1 MPGRHDIVI
10 QRYLERLLASVRR
23 GGLLY
28 AFPTKSVKRLD
39 LTRLRVANPGLPEE
53 ALNKLIK
60 SEDGRIQ
67 FDLDLSQR
75 DSTTELQLLGSGG
88 ESKQD
93 SAQETLYYALTRG
106 LARTAEA
113 YRRETGVRSLW
124 LAYPLFYARV
134 ADEAG
139 DFTNILSPVFL
150 WPIKIEAPLQTQ
162 GRLIIS
168 RDKDAGGPKYN
179 KALDIW
185 ITEHL
190 NFNPDDPHRD
200 EFDKTS
206 RIELEEVVRGLYA
219 GLRPTPSVSLMGSPQ
234 AIPDK
239 QSLEKLPTPSVLH
252 SGVIGL
258 IQWEN
263 QALTH
268 DLENLLKDG
277 KTTELLNDFLSGK
290 GRETKNSVTIPP
302 EYDRFHVTEA
312 DPSQERAVWLARE
325 GPGLVVHGP
334 PGTGKSQT
342 IVNMVAD
349 SLAHGQRVLVVCQKS
364 AAIDVVANR
373 LKAQGLGD
381 LFCLVHDSESDRTQT
396 ILGIKNQIFAA
407 NFSRTG
413 DSISG
418 ARSRL
423 AAEIEKLERQ
433 LTEYSEAVCGTGSF
447 GLPYRDLLAKAA
459 KIYAEGG
466 RVQPSERLKP
476 LFVGKT
482 FNDLHVI
489 EGEIKATGE
498 LWGRAWPKANPW
510 RFRRVDVSVAP
521 ITRDS
526 LESAFVAVLAADGVH
541 SRFVS
546 ERGRCFQ
553 IVGDPSDFQKRGERW
568 LAQINL
574 ALKPSLFD
582 LCCAWLNK
590 AAKHGR
596 STLYQTFAELRP
608 LVARFTSISRER
620 YDEAY
625 EQEFRSM
632 DVAQAKQRLEITA
645 ALVELEARWWRWF
658 SPEFHRLHKEL
669 KLSLGRPAKVGPEEL
684 NLLRE
689 FWLVWLDRQYWAL
702 SFASELATEAE
713 CDPWFKQ
720 VATHFAQSDT
730 TALATDQQELAL
742 NIERAPLATAVVNA
756 LAALKHWFKND
767 YLMNLQ
773 ATICTGES
781 LSRDLS
787 SIRDGF
793 ADLESLQM
801 LDLNRPYRESLAR
814 DVLAVLEE
822 DEPASPPDPG
832 TAERWWIIVQIS
844 AFISWK
850 EICEAERP
858 VLHRMNGG
866 LFEQSQ
872 RRLAKAIDEKRQL
885 EVEYIRELWRERQS
899 THRKSDFSGILV
911 TRGPNSKRLR
921 QVVELGHAVGLFD
934 FRPCWLTNPNTA
946 SQIFPLAEQFF
957 DLVIFDEASQ
967 CPIEQ
972 AIPAIYRARRLVV
985 AGDEKQLPPTAF
997 FQSSFSFGDEPPS
1010 EAEEEAASE
1019 TNIEQ
1024 QLDEARQQQALTVT
1038 DLLEASKPLLRES
1051 LLNIHYRSEHP
1062 TLISF
1067 SNHAFYACQ
1076 LQMPPSVQA
1085 RTPEAPLLLI
1095 EAGGVYDKKKNVAE
1109 AHKVIE
1115 LLRKIWLADGVPP
1128 TIGVVTFNEVQRD
1141 LIEDML
1147 LDEAAR
1153 DPEFQVRYLAE
1164 RNRVEN
1170 EQDVGFFVKNLE
1182 SVQGDERD
1190 VMIFSTTFGRDPQG
1204 QFRRFFGP
1212 INQQGGERRLNVAIT
1227 RAKKKN
1233 YVITSM
1239 PLHEISDV
1247 LAGGGVPIGV
1257 SVGGR
1262 DYLHAY
1268 MQYVKAVSG
1277 QDAVAQRQTLN
1288 LASRLATMA
1297 GALPSAG
1304 KEDSLFEA
1312 EVRDALT
1319 KLGYTTVS
1327 QVGDSGFRIDL
1338 AVMHPNP
1345 EHGYVL
1351 GIECDGKA
1359 YHSEWT
1365 ARARDVWRQRIL
1377 EKRGW
1382 KIHRIWSTN
1391 WWLDRDFELRKLVAR
1406 IQSLT
1411 G

>member
-1 MPGRHDIVI
+1 MPGHHEIVI

-39 LTRLRVANPGLPEE
+39 LVRLRVADPGLPEE
-53 ALNKLIK
+53 ALTKLIK

-67 FDLDLSQR
+67 FDLDLSQHV
-75 DSTTELQLLGSGG
+75 STSGLLLLDSGG
-88 ESKQD
+88 ESKQE

-113 YRRETGVRSLW
+113 FKRETGVRSLW
-124 LAYPLFYARV
+124 LAYPLFYTRV
-134 ADEAG
+134 ADDSG

-150 WPIKIEAPLQTQ
+150 WPIKIESPLQTQ
-162 GRLIIS
+162 GRVIIS

-185 ITEHL
+185 ITDHL
-190 NFNPDDPHRD
+190 NFNPEDPHQD
-200 EFDKTS
+200 EFDETS
-206 RIELEEVVRGLYA
+206 RNELEEVVRRLYA
-219 GLRPTPSVSLMGSPQ
+219 GLRPAPSVSLLGGPQ

-239 QSLEKLPTPSVLH
+239 PSLGKLPTPSVLH

-268 DLENLLKDG
+268 DLENLLKG
-277 KTTELLNDFLSGK
+277 SKTTELLNDFVSGR
-290 GRETKNSVTIPP
+290 GRQTTGSVTIPP
-302 EYDRFHVTEA
+302 EQDRFHVTDA
-312 DPSQERAVWLARE
+312 DPSQDRAVWLARD

-349 SLAHGQRVLVVCQKS
+349 SLAHAQRVLVVCQKS

-373 LKAQGLGD
+373 LKAQGLGE

-396 ILGIKNQIFAA
+396 ILSIKNQISAA
-407 NFSRTG
+407 NFNRIG

-423 AAEIEKLERQ
+423 ATEIEKLERQ
-433 LTEYSEAVCGTGSF
+433 LSEYSDAVCGTGRF

-459 KIYAEGG
+459 KIYVEGG

-476 LFVGKT
+476 LFAGKT

-489 EGEIKATGE
+489 EGEIRATGE
-498 LWGRAWPKANPW
+498 LWGRAWPKTNPW
-510 RFRRVDVSVAP
+510 RFRSLDVAIDPVA
-521 ITRDS
+521 RDS
-526 LESAFVAVLAADGVH
+526 LERDLGAVATKDEAH

-546 ERGRCFQ
+546 GRGRGFQ
-553 IVGDPSDFQKRGERW
+553 IVGDPKKFQIRGAQW
-568 LAQINL
+568 LDQIQS
-574 ALKPSLFD
+574 ALEPTLFES
-582 LCCAWLNK
+582 CCEWLNK
-590 AAKHGR
+590 MAKEGR
-596 STLYQTFAELRP
+596 SAVDQTLSELTP
-608 LVARFTSISRER
+608 MVERFTAISRER

-625 EQEFRSM
+625 AQEFRSM

-645 ALVELEARWWRWF
+645 ALLELEAKWWKWF
-658 SPEFHRLHKEL
+658 SPRFHRSHKEL
-669 KLSLGRPAKVGPEEL
+669 KLSLGRTAKVGSDEL
-684 NLLRE
+684 NRLRE
-689 FWLVWLDRQYWAL
+689 FWLSWLDRQHWAL
-702 SFASELATEAE
+702 SFASALATEAE
-713 CDPWFKQ
+713 GDLWFKR
-720 VATHFAQSDT
+720 VATHFAQADAK
-730 TALATDQQELAL
+730 ALATDQQELAL
-742 NIERAPLATAVVNA
+742 NIARAPIAAAVVEA
-756 LAALKHWFKND
+756 LTQLKRWFKGD
-767 YLMNLQ
+767 YLLKLQ
-773 ATICTGES
+773 GKVSAGES
-781 LSRDLS
+781 LSGELR

-793 ADLESLQM
+793 AGLESLQM
-801 LDLNRPYRESLAR
+801 LDLNRPYREALAR
-814 DVLAVLEE
+814 DVLAGLEE
-822 DEPASPPDPG
+822 DEPLGAPDSS
-832 TAERWWIIVQIS
+832 TAERWWIIVQTS
-844 AFISWK
+844 ALISWK
-850 EICEAERP
+850 ENCEVERP
-858 VLHRMNGG
+858 VLRRMNVAQ
-866 LFEQSQ
+866 FEQNQ
-872 RRLAKAIDEKRQL
+872 RRLAKALEEKRDL
-885 EVEYIRELWRERQS
+885 EVEYIRELWCERQS
-899 THRKSDFSGILV
+899 TRRKGDFNGILV

-946 SQIFPLAEQFF
+946 SQIFPLAEQLF

-1010 EAEEEAASE
+1010 EAEEEATSE

-1024 QLDEARQQQALTVT
+1024 QLDKARQQQALTVT

-1062 TLISF
+1062 ALISF
-1067 SNHAFYACQ
+1067 SNHAFYAGQ
-1076 LQMPPSVQA
+1076 LQIPPSVQA

-1095 EAGGVYDKKKNVAE
+1095 EAGGVYDKKMNVAE
-1109 AHKVIE
+1109 ARKVIE

-1128 TIGVVTFNEVQRD
+1128 TVGIVTFNEVQRD

-1153 DPEFQVRYLAE
+1153 DPEFQARYLAE

-1239 PLHEISDV
+1239 PLHEISDA

-1268 MQYVKAVSG
+1268 MQYVKAVSS
-1277 QDAVAQRQTLN
+1277 QDGTAQRQTLN
-1288 LASRLATMA
+1288 LASRLATTA

-1304 KEDSLFEA
+1304 KEESFFEA

-1319 KLGYTTVS
+1319 ALGYTAAS
-1327 QVGDSGFRIDL
+1327 QIGESGFRIDL
-1338 AVMHPNP
+1338 AVVHPNP
-1345 EHGYVL
+1345 ERGFVL

-1391 WWLDRDFELRKLVAR
+1391 WWLDRDSELRKLLAR
-1406 IQSLT
+1406 IKSLSC
-1411 G
+1411 